1 MFALLILLGVASTTG
16 FSFGSRTVG
25 VNVHGD
31 VTALKM
37 VNVLR
42 SLNHFNFQSV
52 ELAPLPYDYKALEPV
67 IGEQTLKI
75 HHGKHHAK

>member
-42 SLNHFNFQSV
+42 SLNHYRNAKPPIRRTV
-52 ELAPLPYDYKALEPV
+52 L
-67 IGEQTLKI
+67 TRRLKI
-75 HHGKHHAK
+75 L

>member
-42 SLNHFNFQSV
+42 SLNHYRN
-52 ELAPLPYDYKALEPV
+52 
-67 IGEQTLKI
+67 
-75 HHGKHHAK
+75 AKPSHS